1 MSKHNA
7 IFPALILFTLVLLAL
22 TLSAKALSIVAPA
35 GNIYDEFPAEIEPD
49 KKYVFYNHGY
59 IVEGDNPTPEHPHWG
74 VYDFPAVKKALS
86 DPDYNLIA
94 YHRKAKTNPFDF
106 AKKLASD
113 IRQLIEAGVKAEQI
127 YVLGFSRGG
136 AISILT
142 SDEVKS
148 DKLNTLILAGCSKLT
163 KSRPEIKGY
172 GAIYSIW
179 ETSDNVGS
187 CQFLVERSTQ
197 VTQFT
202 EIAISTGLSH
212 GAFYRPIPEWL
223 DPIKSWIK
231 GEKK

>member
-1 MSKHNA
+1 MSKHKV
-7 IFPALILFTLVLLAL
+7 IFPSRILSTLFLLAL
-22 TLSAKALSIVAPA
+22 TVSAKALSMVAPA
-35 GNIYDEFPAEIEPD
+35 GKIYDEFPAEIEPD

-86 DPDYNLIA
+86 DPEYKLIA

-106 AKKLASD
+106 AKQLASD
-113 IRQLIEAGVKAEQI
+113 IQRLMEAGVKADQI
-127 YVLGFSRGG
+127 YVVGFSRGG

-142 SDEVKS
+142 SNEVKS
-148 DKLNTLILAGCSKLT
+148 NKLNTLILAGCSKLT

-187 CQFLVERSTQ
+187 CQFLVDRSSR

-202 EIAISTGLSH
+202 EISISTGLSH

-223 DPIKSWIK
+223 HPIKSWIK
-231 GEKK
+231 GTEK